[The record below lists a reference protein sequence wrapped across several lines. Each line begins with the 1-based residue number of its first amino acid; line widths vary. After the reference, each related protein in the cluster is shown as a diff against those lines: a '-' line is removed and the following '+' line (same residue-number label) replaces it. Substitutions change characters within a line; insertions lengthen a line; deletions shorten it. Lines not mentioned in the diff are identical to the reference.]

1 MYDQNKV
8 RQQIHKK
15 IAARK
20 DANMRLLETL
30 KFYLESHD
38 EIRFGQA
45 LVNLGIIQYRNNT
58 YDEEI
63 MVLDPF
69 YEESI
74 DMLNRIKS

>member
-8 RQQIHKK
+8 IQQIHKK

-20 DANMRLLETL
+20 DANMQLLETL
-30 KFYLESHD
+30 KVYLESHD

-45 LVNLGIIQYRNNT
+45 LVNLGIIQYQNNT